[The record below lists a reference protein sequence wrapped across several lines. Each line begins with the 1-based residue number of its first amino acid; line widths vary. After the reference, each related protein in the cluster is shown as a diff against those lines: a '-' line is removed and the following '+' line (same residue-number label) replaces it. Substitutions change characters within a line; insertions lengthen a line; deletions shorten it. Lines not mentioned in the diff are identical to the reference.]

1 VSSIGVARPS
11 PSQPSLNPLRLGG
24 DLFRNR
30 SLIGQLVEREV
41 GARYRGSFLG
51 LFWSFLN
58 PILLLAIFTFVF
70 GVVFNARWPQHTTG
84 RLSEFAVV
92 LFCGML
98 VLSLFSECLVRA
110 PGMIVASANYV
121 KRVVF
126 PLEILPVVSLGA
138 ALFHALVSLT
148 VLVAAHLAIGGRL
161 HWTLALL
168 PVVAVPLLFLVLGLT
183 WFVAS
188 LGVFFRDLHHVVALL
203 VQVLTF
209 LTPVFYP
216 IEALPPGVRPL
227 MRLNP
232 LTVIVESLRR
242 VVLWGLAPEWGGLAL
257 WTLVNGVVMLLGY
270 AWFMKTKRAFAD
282 VL

>member
-1 VSSIGVARPS
+1 M
-11 PSQPSLNPLRLGG
+11 SLNPIRLARN
-24 DLFRNR
+24 LFRHR
-30 SLIGQLVEREV
+30 SLIRQFVRREV
-41 GARYRGSFLG
+41 AARYRGSLLG
-51 LFWSFLN
+51 LLWSFLN
-58 PILLLAIFTFVF
+58 PLLLLLMFTFVF
-70 GVVFNARWPQHTTG
+70 GVVFRARWPQHGSG

-92 LFCGML
+92 LFCGMV
-98 VLSLFSECLVRA
+98 VLSLFGECLVRA

-148 VLVAAHLAIGGRL
+148 VLVMAHLVVSRTL
-161 HWTLALL
+161 HWTLVLVPL
-168 PVVAVPLLFLVLGLT
+168 VAVPLVFLVLGLT
-183 WFVAS
+183 WLAAS
-188 LGVFFRDLHHVVALL
+188 LGVFFRDLHQLAGPA

-209 LTPVFYP
+209 MTPVFYP
-216 IEALPPGVRPL
+216 IEAVPEGVRPL

-242 VVLWGLAPEWGGLAL
+242 VVLWGLAPDWAGLGL
-257 WTLVNGVVMLLGY
+257 CTLASAAIMMAGY